1 MTRAIFR
8 NSLKIFKT
16 EINYKDKNLVR
27 LKSIKMLT
35 DIVNLLKHIG
45 KLHTSADVRGML
57 SLVEA

>member
-16 EINYKDKNLVR
+16 EINNKDKNLVR

-45 KLHTSADVRGML
+45 KLHTPDVRGML